1 MPVSIII
8 PVLNEENSIRAT
20 LERLQLFRQQGNEV
34 IVVDA
39 GSKDQTVDIASG
51 LVDQTL
57 SSAKGRARQMNLGA
71 ANAQHE
77 ILWFLHADTLVPEN
91 AIKKIEYGLE
101 TNAWGRFN
109 VKLSGSRWIF
119 RIIERMMNLRSC
131 MTGIATGDQGI
142 FVKQALFSG
151 IKGYPEIP
159 LMEDIALSKELKRL
173 SRPACVKDQLV
184 TSSRRWEENGIMK
197 TVLLMWKLRFLYFIG
212 ISADTLARQY

>member
-1 MPVSIII
+1 
-8 PVLNEENSIRAT
+8 
-20 LERLQLFRQQGNEV
+20 
-34 IVVDA
+34 
-39 GSKDQTVDIASG
+39 
-51 LVDQTL
+51 
-57 SSAKGRARQMNLGA
+57 
-71 ANAQHE
+71 
-77 ILWFLHADTLVPEN
+77 
-91 AIKKIEYGLE
+91 
-101 TNAWGRFN
+101 
-109 VKLSGSRWIF
+109 
-119 RIIERMMNLRSC
+119 MMNLRSC